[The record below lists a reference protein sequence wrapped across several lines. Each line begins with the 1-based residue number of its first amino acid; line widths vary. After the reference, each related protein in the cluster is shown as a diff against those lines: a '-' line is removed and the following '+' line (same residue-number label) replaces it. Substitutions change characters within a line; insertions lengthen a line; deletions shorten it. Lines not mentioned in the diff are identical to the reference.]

1 MNNLSPC
8 LDCPDRNPPCWGTC
22 EKYRAFKAER
32 DKVIEARNKEK
43 QRGKIIDEVRFKS
56 QKKRK

>member
-22 EKYRAFKAER
+22 EKYLAYKAER
-32 DKVIEARNKEK
+32 DKVIEARNK
-43 QRGKIIDEVRFKS
+43 
-56 QKKRK
+56 